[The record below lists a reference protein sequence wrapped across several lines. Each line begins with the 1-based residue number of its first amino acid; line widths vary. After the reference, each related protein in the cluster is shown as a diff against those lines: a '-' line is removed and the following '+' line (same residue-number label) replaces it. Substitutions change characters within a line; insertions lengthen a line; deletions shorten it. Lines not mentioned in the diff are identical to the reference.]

1 MSTAHRPT
9 WDPAVGRADSKAYS
23 KQYSARD
30 APAQTKLKFRK
41 PGQGGSGDQ
50 DKRRDLRLELN
61 KAEEEASE
69 KKRKAEG
76 ISLEEIGQSTGDS
89 EQKRPKLV
97 EQADKD
103 EVVDE
108 VAEAASAA
116 APATIESNHDT
127 NVDQDDAAD
136 EEEESDD
143 DSEDDEAE
151 LLRELEK
158 IKRERAQEKAR
169 KEEEQNSAKAATR
182 EEEIA
187 GGNPLLNLQNAL
199 GASPSSSTQDA
210 GFAVKR
216 RWDDDLIFKNQALNT
231 SDKPKKEFVNDL
243 LRTDFHRKFMYRFI
257 K

>member
-9 WDPAVGRADSKAYS
+9 WDPAVGRADTKAYS

-41 PGQGGSGDQ
+41 PGQGGIGDQ

-61 KAEEEASE
+61 KAEEEANE
-69 KKRKAEG
+69 KKRKAQG
-76 ISLEEIGQSTGDS
+76 LSLEDIGQGTDDS
-89 EQKRPKLV
+89 QQKIPKLIDNPG
-97 EQADKD
+97 EGDAHAEPSTRTHESQASEDKPQTLDKD
-103 EVVDE
+103 E
-108 VAEAASAA
+108 EA
-116 APATIESNHDT
+116 
-127 NVDQDDAAD
+127 DDD
-136 EEEESDD
+136 ESDD

-151 LLRELEK
+151 LLRELDK
-158 IKRERAQEKAR
+158 IKRERAEEKAR
-169 KEEEQNSAKAATR
+169 KDEEQNSAKAASR
-182 EEEIA
+182 EEEVA
-187 GGNPLLNLQNAL
+187 SGNPLLNLQNAL
-199 GASPSSSTQDA
+199 GASPSSTQDT
-210 GFAVKR
+210 GFTVKR